1 MPTFTEAGVPNVSM
15 QTWHGVAAPAGTA
28 KVIVDRISAEVAKLV
43 VMPDAKEKLDTQ
55 GFVPFYNNPEQMAAL
70 LKADIAKYAGLI
82 KAANIKSE

>member
-1 MPTFTEAGVPNVSM
+1 
-15 QTWHGVAAPAGTA
+15 
-28 KVIVDRISAEVAKLV
+28 
-43 VMPDAKEKLDTQ
+43 MPDAKEKLDTQ